1 MLVVKHSGR
10 KENLSGL
17 ALVAERQQNQ
27 RLRSR
32 RLLQT
37 HAAAMA
43 DDESNGGSEPLV
55 PNLSHER
62 PLDSLLPEMNSASS
76 EAVHDNA
83 PSEVGAVHPR
93 VLEVGLD
100 DGREW
105 TMAIWEA
112 TDAERLVDELQQL
125 TRATL
130 LRRLSRPSEGP
141 GEPELDFLGLR
152 LFSFD
157 SLRRQTR
164 EQLEHR
170 GFSEVSYDPDE
181 FTERMKA
188 WRGEARSSGVDV
200 PARPISIWLLPV
212 EHHDDERREDLE
224 AIEAYM
230 AETLGEER
238 WGQTP
243 GGISKLF
250 ARRLEDRYGVE
261 VGLGRSGL
269 DTMEEFAFPEAD
281 GAVRWSYPLFFQAVC
296 DYIGVVLHASYGIEV
311 QWGICEPGPRGE
323 IPPPIFRHPASGRT
337 IPVGR
342 ALLDWCVLP
351 ADSAGGNLADHVDQ
365 LAESL
370 QGDG

>member
-1 MLVVKHSGR
+1 
-10 KENLSGL
+10 
-17 ALVAERQQNQ
+17 
-27 RLRSR
+27 
-32 RLLQT
+32 
-37 HAAAMA
+37 MA

-62 PLDSLLPEMNSASS
+62 PLDSLLPEMNSASGGV
-76 EAVHDNA
+76 VHDDA
-83 PSEVGAVHPR
+83 PSEVGALHPR
-93 VLEVGLD
+93 VLEVGLEE
-100 DGREW
+100 GREW

-112 TDAERLVDELQQL
+112 SDSERLVDELQQL

-130 LRRLSRPSEGP
+130 LRRLSRPFDDP
-141 GEPELDFLGLR
+141 GERRRDFLGVR

-157 SLRRQTR
+157 SLRRTTR
-164 EQLEHR
+164 EQLERR
-170 GFSEVSYDPDE
+170 GFSEVAYEPDE

-188 WRGEARSSGVDV
+188 WRGEARSSGLDA

-212 EHHDDERREDLE
+212 EHYSDERRDDLE
-224 AIEAYM
+224 AIEAFM
-230 AETLGEER
+230 AEKIGEER

-250 ARRLEDRYGVE
+250 ARRIEDHYGVE

-269 DTMEEFAFPEAD
+269 EVMEEFAFPEAE

-296 DYIGVVLHASYGIEV
+296 DYIGVVLHASYGIQV

-323 IPPPIFRHPASGRT
+323 TPPPIFRHPASGRT

-351 ADSAGGNLADHVDQ
+351 ADAAGSELADHVEQ

-370 QGDG
+370 EVDG